1 MKGTNTVI
9 VNNEQM
15 LNILNDWWERMT
27 HITKDRVTSVDQ
39 ENMNFVIV
47 LEEKIE
53 QIEKGE

>member
-27 HITKDRVTSVDQ
+27 YITKDRVTSVDQ

>member
-1 MKGTNTVI
+1 MKGTKTVI

-15 LNILNDWWERMT
+15 LNSLNDWWERMT
-27 HITKDRVTSVDQ
+27 YITKDSVTSVDQ